1 MLRVHARPRA
11 DLKDHAMTDD
21 RAAVPHSDLTPRIG
35 KVATRELA
43 HHGYTRYEDLTR
55 ASAEELLAI
64 HGVGPKAVRILREE
78 LADRG
83 ATLQE
88 P

>member
-1 MLRVHARPRA
+1 
-11 DLKDHAMTDD
+11 MTDD
-21 RAAVPHSDLTPRIG
+21 RASVPHSDLTPRIG
-35 KVATRELA
+35 KVAARELA

-55 ASAEELLAI
+55 ATAKELLAI

-78 LADRG
+78 LASRG
-83 ATLQE
+83 ATLRE